1 MNCGRR
7 AAFSG
12 APASSKSDRFPG
24 MNCGR
29 RAALGL
35 RLRLGLGCWGLVGL
49 ADSPDGPSSFGLDLG
64 GGKKERA
71 VKGRKAA
78 LTSLARREA

>member
-1 MNCGRR
+1 MNCGRGV
-7 AAFSG
+7 ALSG
-12 APASSKSDRFPG
+12 AEASSKSDRFPG

-35 RLRLGLGCWGLVGL
+35 
-49 ADSPDGPSSFGLDLG
+49 DLG

-71 VKGRKAA
+71 VKGREAA
-78 LTSLARREA
+78 KRSAVYPLRRMLFCETGSGQRWE